1 MVYMKIKP
9 MPKGKRM
16 SQLIENLA
24 NLERIDFKRMS
35 VEGKKYLGKIWNL
48 LGMPS
53 QEEIIPS
60 VDINKPLTL
69 KDQGEEE

>member
-1 MVYMKIKP
+1 MKVKP

-24 NLERIDFKRMS
+24 NLERVDFQKMS
-35 VEGKKYLGKIWNL
+35 VEGRKYLGNIWNL

-53 QEEIIPS
+53 QEEIIPG
-60 VDINKPLTL
+60 VNMNKPLTL